1 MNYDSSDHEGGG
13 IGGGSKGIERS
24 SMYKDKNCS
33 PGESDVNGS
42 CLDSEMILILA
53 KAVNKMSSGNRK
65 FKEIDMNRSV
75 EDIHGD
81 ICHIISRISSC
92 SSEACWSSIK
102 SLSNEMGS
110 HRSKMPGYFR
120 PMMPDSWR
128 KDYNKWLSTFEIE
141 EVLNQYESDDSFY
154 FYGAVPMDF
163 KKCSVSDL
171 CSINI
176 KKHLKAG
183 ETKIGIIFNTDPS
196 TKQGE
201 HWISMY
207 VDLGQHNATNDGIY
221 YFDSYGAK
229 PKKEVAAL
237 IRKIKKQGKAMGRNI
252 IYFYNDE
259 SYQKKNSQCG
269 MYAIHFIKEMIEGK
283 SFEEYLHS
291 KLSDK
296 KMISLRDEYFVKL

>member
-1 MNYDSSDHEGGG
+1 MNYDSSDHVGGG
-13 IGGGSKGIERS
+13 TGGGSKGIERS
-24 SMYKDKNCS
+24 VMYKDENCS

-42 CLDSEMILILA
+42 CLDSEMIMILA
-53 KAVNKMSSGNRK
+53 KAMNKMSPGNPK
-65 FKEIDMNRSV
+65 LKIMDLNKST

-81 ICHIISRISSC
+81 ICQNISRISSC
-92 SSEACWSSIK
+92 SSEACWGTIK

-141 EVLNQYESDDSFY
+141 DVLNQHKSDDSFH

-163 KKCSVSDL
+163 KKCSVSNL
-171 CSINI
+171 CSFNL

-183 ETKIGIIFNTDPS
+183 KTKIGIVFNTDPS
-196 TKQGE
+196 TKDGE

-207 VDLGQHNATNDGIY
+207 VDLANHNSGNDAIY
-221 YFDSYGAK
+221 YFDSYGDK
-229 PKKEVAAL
+229 PSKEVAAL
-237 IRKIKKQGKAMGRNI
+237 IKKIKKQGTDIGKNI
-252 IYFYNDE
+252 MYFYNDE
-259 SYQKKNSQCG
+259 PYQKKNSQCG
-269 MYAIHFIKEMIEGK
+269 MYAIHFIKQMLEGI

-296 KMISLRDEYFVKL
+296 MMIRLRDEYFVKL